1 VKGAPP
7 EPAGVGEVRLV
18 RTFRVA
24 GDGALYAVH
33 GPPRWVQGWNI
44 AQGCACGFYAYAH
57 PAFTRRQPTA
67 GQVLAVVAAQ
77 GPMEVGTRGARVGQA
92 RVEAIWFGRRVSDA
106 LAERVRWQYPTV
118 LIYRDQAAMLGDLP
132 LTPLETFRPPRL
144 GTGGAGSGT
153 WRWLRCSRLRR

>member
-1 VKGAPP
+1 
-7 EPAGVGEVRLV
+7 V

-33 GPPRWVQGWNI
+33 GPQRWVEGWNI
-44 AQGCACGFYAYAH
+44 ATCRRGREHAAPAQGCACGFYAYAH

-67 GQVLAVVAAQ
+67 RQVLAVVAAQ

-106 LAERVRWQYPTV
+106 LAERMRRQYPTV
-118 LIYRDQAAMLGDLP
+118 LIYRDQAAMLGYLP